1 VLIEVKPC
9 VPPRARRAEERD
21 DAEGRSVSGRYRA
34 STTWV
39 VDFRYEGRPRRWF
52 KVCRAGSDVRDEMAA
67 QLRGLYGVRAQL
79 VEVREATAE
88 EEAQYL
94 RGEAPGNVL
103 CPTGR
108 RPVAPDGTGGG
119 AELAPRKRKRP

>member
-1 VLIEVKPC
+1 MLIEVKP
-9 VPPRARRAEERD
+9 ASGRRGARD
-21 DAEGRSVSGRYRA
+21 DAGGGSVSGRYRA

-52 KVCRAGSDVRDEMAA
+52 KVFRAGSDVRDEMAA
-67 QLRGLYGVRAQL
+67 QLRGLYGARAQL

-108 RPVAPDGTGGG
+108 RPVVRDEPGG
-119 AELAPRKRKRP
+119 AGMAPWKRKRP

>member
-1 VLIEVKPC
+1 M
-9 VPPRARRAEERD
+9 
-21 DAEGRSVSGRYRA
+21 SGRYRA

-52 KVCRAGSDVRDEMAA
+52 KVFRAGSDVRAETAA
-67 QLRGLYGVRAQL
+67 ELRDLYGARAQ
-79 VEVREATAE
+79 VVAVREATAD

-108 RPVAPDGTGGG
+108 RPVEPDEPGG
-119 AELAPRKRKRP
+119 AGMAPRKRKRP